1 MYIPNEVKEGYENY
15 TETLER
21 FIEQCWEMEDGTSEE
36 LTDDEIMDTIE
47 DLATGPDGI
56 SNEMMKRGGRSLQR
70 SILRMMKS
78 VYKNEKIPTEWNTA
92 YIKTYVKE
100 KAAKKR

>member
-36 LTDDEIMDTIE
+36 LTDEEIMDTIE
-47 DLATGPDGI
+47 DLEDGKATGPDGI
-56 SNEMMKRGGRSLQR
+56 SNKMIKRRGRSFQR
-70 SILRMMKS
+70 SILRMMYS
-78 VYKNEKIPTEWNTA
+78 VH
-92 YIKTYVKE
+92 
-100 KAAKKR
+100 